1 MSKKA
6 THYIDNSKFFEEMSA
21 WKIEVIEAED
31 TGEKRPPVNEYIG
44 KCFIDIAQHLAQ
56 KPNFTNYPYKDE
68 MISDAIENCLL
79 YAHNFNP
86 EKSKNPFSYFTQIT
100 YYAFLRRIEKE
111 KKQQYIKYKITEM
124 NDDGTLSSWFKNN
137 YFEKDTPKDAMKEHF
152 NISDTDLER
161 LTPKKKKKK

>member
-1 MSKKA
+1 
-6 THYIDNSKFFEEMSA
+6 MSA
-21 WKIEVIEAED
+21 WKSKVIEAED

-44 KCFIDIAQHLAQ
+44 KCFLDIAQHLAQ

-86 EKSKNPFSYFTQIT
+86 DKSKNPFSYFTQIT

-161 LTPKKKKKK
+161 LSPKKKKKK